1 MVMTTLGIKRL
12 KPGTPVELV
21 KDGRTDGRIRGHV
34 VASGPKKVFV
44 SESGTTYQI
53 KDRAGWH
60 WEREK
65 EAAKDGKK

>member
-1 MVMTTLGIKRL
+1 MVMTTLGVKRL

-21 KDGRTDGRIRGHV
+21 KDSRTDGRIRGHV

-65 EAAKDGKK
+65 EAGRNGSK